1 MIPLPVWARSGRGHS
16 NDCRW
21 RSGRRDC
28 FASGAGGGGGGGRS
42 RSDSIR
48 ESLVLQ
54 YLQLGRTG
62 AASAGRSAW
71 TFGPQAV
78 VVERDGRRSEFDGF
92 GMTLAKVQESV
103 KELSAR
109 DRAELLDWLWD
120 GLQPERVLQ
129 IQERWAAEAEERID
143 AVDRGEL
150 PTVSS

>member
-1 MIPLPVWARSGRGHS
+1 MEL
-16 NDCRW
+16 
-21 RSGRRDC
+21 
-28 FASGAGGGGGGGRS
+28 
-42 RSDSIR
+42 
-48 ESLVLQ
+48 
-54 YLQLGRTG
+54 
-62 AASAGRSAW
+62 
-71 TFGPQAV
+71 
-78 VVERDGRRSEFDGF
+78 DGRRPEFDGF

-120 GLQPERVLQ
+120 RLQPERVLQ